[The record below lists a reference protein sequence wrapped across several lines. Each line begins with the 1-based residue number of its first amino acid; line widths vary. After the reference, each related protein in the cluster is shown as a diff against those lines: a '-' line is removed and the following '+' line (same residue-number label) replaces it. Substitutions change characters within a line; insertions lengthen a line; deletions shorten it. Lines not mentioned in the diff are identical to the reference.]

1 MPGETSDPSDGFRR
15 VTLGTDVHVGTVIRH
30 PRVRPVADG
39 RAASASARLVVSNL
53 STPGAITMPRIQSFV
68 RTRDDA
74 RAVLAAH
81 RSHGST
87 PHFGCPH
94 CMRRGLRV
102 NRAR

>member
-1 MPGETSDPSDGFRR
+1 
-15 VTLGTDVHVGTVIRH
+15 
-30 PRVRPVADG
+30 
-39 RAASASARLVVSNL
+39 
-53 STPGAITMPRIQSFV
+53 MPRIQSFV